1 MVNYKIKNKKLFH
14 DLQTDKLVCIVN
26 IKLLYVFLYVYKIKT
41 AASYWLTAISLG
53 ALAERTRSKLSGK

>member
-26 IKLLYVFLYVYKIKT
+26 IKLLYVFLYVYYNRKNETCIF
-41 AASYWLTAISLG
+41 
-53 ALAERTRSKLSGK
+53 